1 MWQHDLQLAKPR
13 RSCVKLAEKVWGGL
27 EQFKETLTRWNRW
40 IVKSIYIQNFNWGSL
55 SLAGGCFTV
64 PKASLVRGIFI
75 LQRDPCVLFCIFRGI
90 WGALWVNSGFLV
102 FGDGIGRCFRSGW
115 RSPELLGGPGA
126 HTEPPEWRFFLFSS
140 SKMINSHLTLS
151 TFVLFCSFPLSPHWN
166 DPMVLS
172 LSNLSDSIA
181 LKSKSL

>member
-13 RSCVKLAEKVWGGL
+13 RSCVKLPEKVWGGL

-64 PKASLVRGIFI
+64 PKASLVRGII
-75 LQRDPCVLFCIFRGI
+75 NLQRDPCMLFCIFRGI
-90 WGALWVNSGFLV
+90 WGALWVNSGFLM

-126 HTEPPEWRFFLFSS
+126 HTEPPECRFSS
-140 SKMINSHLTLS
+140 FHPQRWSIPIWHYQP
-151 TFVLFCSFPLSPHWN
+151 LFCFALFPFLPAEMPIWF
-166 DPMVLS
+166 
-172 LSNLSDSIA
+172 
-181 LKSKSL
+181 